1 MGLYHVVILV
11 LWCTS
16 VDTSYLSKTDQ
27 PPSKTDY
34 MKAFNQTIHAIERLL
49 SFYEDQ
55 IHEVNL
61 DAIYGLR
68 VAEGALAF
76 SLSHH
81 RESFWSASE
90 TKHIYQK
97 VRELHQQ
104 AASINNRAQTSI
116 KKQSHEYYH
125 KFKDVVDKPWSFFK
139 DFGHRKL
146 PMDKVEVVNYKVTSK
161 NKTWDEAT
169 SDKCMSEAL
178 GSNPNHTKC
187 MFSPLC
193 VKEITDEQQVGYGPT
208 HQLLFLTL
216 ALIHGCEEK
225 YSDVLKQYSGYD
237 VEKLVENRCVR
248 IMSEM
253 MGLENPNVKEY
264 SRDLYMEQAFVCA
277 LHGYEEFVNLKRL
290 KDILSWQRMVG
301 CFGKLDDEGESEDNE
316 EQTGTF
322 GDEEQTGILGDNMG
336 VRSRRN
342 VGSFRSMRR
351 LLVDVAVA
359 HGCSAHES
367 GVAAGLLGCYTRWLL
382 TKLDTETEKLRIVP
396 KVENPTN
403 KSTNGEVT
411 VGKVDKT
418 TNKHNPTTGNNNIHK
433 NNNITAKDIYIRSM
447 IISLVTSLLT
457 VAVVLSLYKLG
468 ENCCTGRRSKG
479 KYRPLVDA

>member
-1 MGLYHVVILV
+1 MSLCHVVILL

-16 VDTSYLSKTDQ
+16 LDTSYLSKTDQ

-34 MKAFNQTIHAIERLL
+34 MKAFSQTMHAIERLL

-68 VAEGALAF
+68 AAEGALAL

-81 RESFWSASE
+81 KESFWSASE

-125 KFKDVVDKPWSFFK
+125 KFKDIVDKPWSFFK

-146 PMDKVEVVNYKVTSK
+146 PMDKVEVGKVIDESK
-161 NKTWDEAT
+161 PLNETI
-169 SDKCMSEAL
+169 SDRCLCEVL
-178 GSNPNHTKC
+178 GSNPNHKKC

-193 VKEITDEQQVGYGPT
+193 VKAITDQHQVGYGPT

-225 YSDVLKQYSGYD
+225 YSATLKQYSGYD
-237 VEKLVENRCVR
+237 VDGLIENRCVR

-253 MGLENPNVKEY
+253 MGLENPNVKEH
-264 SRDLYMEQAFVCA
+264 SRDLYMEQGVVCA
-277 LHGYEEFVNLKRL
+277 MHGYEEFLNLKRL
-290 KDILSWQRMVG
+290 GNILSWQRTVG
-301 CFGKLDDEGESEDNE
+301 CFGKLDGDDEGKSQDSE
-316 EQTGTF
+316 EQTSTFGGDRQIGTF
-322 GDEEQTGILGDNMG
+322 RDNHQEQMDTLWGKID
-336 VRSRRN
+336 VQSRRN

-382 TKLDTETEKLRIVP
+382 TKLDTETEKQRIVP
-396 KVENPTN
+396 KSRE
-403 KSTNGEVT
+403 S
-411 VGKVDKT
+411 
-418 TNKHNPTTGNNNIHK
+418 
-433 NNNITAKDIYIRSM
+433 
-447 IISLVTSLLT
+447 
-457 VAVVLSLYKLG
+457 
-468 ENCCTGRRSKG
+468 
-479 KYRPLVDA
+479 